1 MIDQFYDNY
10 ESEQIRDEVN
20 LKFEINGE
28 SNSRQN
34 TNPSDE
40 KQYDEL
46 IPSLTQ
52 MSQTFIESQNLLIFH
67 EIDNIDHQ
75 IDEYSQNID
84 DNNEIINENKNNINN
99 ENQNVINNNN
109 DSNDMNNN
117 INNGIYND
125 NINDVINDIN
135 NDINNDVNNDVINDI
150 NNDVINGVNNDVIN
164 GVNNE
169 VNNDV
174 NNDDN
179 NDNITLLGKR
189 RNDNRKHD
197 KFSDDNSRRKVK
209 SLIIECLFHFINEKI
224 RNLYDNKIGKG
235 ICIKEFQNLNKK
247 KLSST
252 NINFNQEFLHK
263 PIKEIFSEI
272 SEGLSIYPKNH
283 NSNLIKLLT
292 NETDY
297 NKSNYFQNLF
307 DLNFLQCLN
316 HIIGTEIHQEL
327 SGIKNMN
334 QILDQ
339 LSNDEDED
347 EDYINHL
354 KVYFRDY
361 EDILNRKKG
370 RKPRH

>member
-109 DSNDMNNN
+109 DSNDMNNDV
-117 INNGIYND
+117 NNGVYND
-125 NINDVINDIN
+125 NINDIINYVN
-135 NDINNDVNNDVINDI
+135 NDINNDVD
-150 NNDVINGVNNDVIN
+150 NDVIN

-209 SLIIECLFHFINEKI
+209 SLIIKCLFHFINEKI

-283 NSNLIKLLT
+283 NSNLIKSLT

-297 NKSNYFQNLF
+297 NKSNYFKNLF
-307 DLNFLQCLN
+307 DLKFLQCLN

-339 LSNDEDED
+339 LSKDEN

-361 EDILNRKKG
+361 EVILNRKKS
-370 RKPRH
+370 RKPRNEGIRRINSSK